1 MNPVLRE
8 MPRQALFL
16 CSRGRRSCFRLPR
29 APACPR
35 LPVWGG
41 VARTQERQYRGSP
54 TEGIGRWR
62 HLLPREAPKKKKDK
76 HQMQSIA
83 AATDTAYGTLNV
95 NVSGYDMT
103 AVEHFAQYVHNLCT
117 RLGVSVAE
125 SYSLPT
131 VSAELMLTQES
142 GTKMYVDSLLK
153 THRRVIQFSNLEKKP
168 NSQVSVRHRTSGLAE
183 VKIELPR
190 DDAAHTAAEPEGVAV
205 SHLDGRPADEPA
217 GGRRPVSEGAH
228 GS

>member
-8 MPRQALFL
+8 TPRRALFL
-16 CSRGRRSCFRLPR
+16 CSRGRSCFCLPR

-76 HQMQSIA
+76 HQMRSIA

-103 AVEHFAQYVHNLCT
+103 AVEHFARYIHNLCT

-125 SYSLPT
+125 SYALPT
-131 VSAELMLTQES
+131 VSAELMLMQES

-153 THRRVIQFSNLEKKP
+153 THKRVIQLQSLKASLCP
-168 NSQVSVRHRTSGLAE
+168 IVMDVLLANQ
-183 VKIELPR
+183 
-190 DDAAHTAAEPEGVAV
+190 PEGVDLSVKEHTEADF
-205 SHLDGRPADEPA
+205 LARFKARPEL
-217 GGRRPVSEGAH
+217 EGLMAQM
-228 GS
+228 SP

>member
-103 AVEHFAQYVHNLCT
+103 AVEHFAH
-117 RLGVSVAE
+117 
-125 SYSLPT
+125 YSLPT

>member
-153 THRRVIQFSNLEKKP
+153 THRRVIQLQSLKASLCPILMDVLLTN
-168 NSQVSVRHRTSGLAE
+168 Q
-183 VKIELPR
+183 
-190 DDAAHTAAEPEGVAV
+190 PEGVDLSAKE
-205 SHLDGRPADEPA
+205 HTEADFLARFKARPEL
-217 GGRRPVSEGAH
+217 EGLMAQM
-228 GS
+228 SP